1 MRWLRVAAHFTEALE
16 DASLPHEALAS
27 MGCSGTE
34 ESPDGLTVAGYLP
47 DTLGAWERVAEV
59 GGQLLAL
66 GAREVEV
73 RAIEEQDWAN
83 SWRQFFVR
91 RQVGERVVVVP
102 AWEEHEPSEGEI
114 AIVLEPGQAFGT
126 GEHATTQLCLELLE
140 RFVSTGDRVLD
151 VGTGSGVLAILCA
164 RLGAT
169 VWATEREEAAVHS
182 AKENF
187 ERNGVSVRLFHTELL
202 PRPPEGE
209 EFDIVVANLVSAAHM
224 RMAAEVARS
233 LRAGG
238 RWLISGV
245 IPDNWSAVLA
255 AAEEAGFELQERVE
269 RGGWIAAVFSLG
281 GDASDESDASD
292 RSDGS
297 DRPDQPE

>member
-1 MRWLRVAAHFTEALE
+1 MRWLRVAAHFTEAYD
-16 DASLPHEALAS
+16 DASLPHEAFAS
-27 MGCSGTE
+27 VGCSGTE
-34 ESPDGLTVAGYLP
+34 QSADGLTVAGFLP
-47 DTLGAWERVAEV
+47 DTLGAWGRVAEV
-59 GGQLLAL
+59 GERLLAL

-73 RAIEEQDWAN
+73 SAIEEQDWAN

-91 RQVGERVVVVP
+91 RQVGQRIVIVP
-102 AWEEHEPSEGEI
+102 AWEEHEPGEDEI
-114 AIVLEPGQAFGT
+114 VIVLEPGQAFGT

-140 RFVSTGDRVLD
+140 RIVRPRDRVLD

-182 AKENF
+182 AKQNF
-187 ERNGVSVRLFHTELL
+187 ERNGVGVRLIHTELL
-202 PRPPEGE
+202 PRPAEGE
-209 EFDIVVANLVSAAHM
+209 KFDIVVANLVSAAHV

-233 LRAGG
+233 LRAGR

-245 IPDNWSAVLA
+245 IPDNWPAVLA
-255 AAEEAGFELQERVE
+255 AAEEAGFELEERVE

-281 GDASDESDASD
+281 SRASDA
-292 RSDGS
+292 
-297 DRPDQPE
+297 